1 MKSILMKV
9 NYDPR
14 YVTPHRKTWQN
25 PALVSRSTTLQPS
38 AFGQPD
44 GYTSLSS
51 RLNAIR
57 DIYLPPPD
65 HQGICGSLEA
75 AATRQLRQRQLRQVS
90 REVSREVSSDSSL
103 VIRALCRIQ
112 LLPVTHVLVLT
123 VKLVYKLS
131 SVPDDLKWAT
141 NTHVTPFTLTF
152 KA

>member
-57 DIYLPPPD
+57 DIYLPPTDHD
-65 HQGICGSLEA
+65 HQGVCGSLEA
-75 AATRQLRQRQLRQVS
+75 AATRQLRQRQWRQVS
-90 REVSREVSSDSSL
+90 RRVSGQWSRLTRDCTISGENNSL
-103 VIRALCRIQ
+103 SEGII
-112 LLPVTHVLVLT
+112 
-123 VKLVYKLS
+123 
-131 SVPDDLKWAT
+131 W
-141 NTHVTPFTLTF
+141 
-152 KA
+152 